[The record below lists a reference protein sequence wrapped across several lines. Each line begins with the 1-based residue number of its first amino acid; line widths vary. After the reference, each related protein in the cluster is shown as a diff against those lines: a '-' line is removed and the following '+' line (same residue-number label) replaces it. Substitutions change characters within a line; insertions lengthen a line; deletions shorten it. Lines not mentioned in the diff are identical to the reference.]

1 MFCSR
6 CLNNVLN
13 HICKNTQTYDDSMQ
27 SFPEILDMSNGKTKF
42 RMSCKI
48 NLQIVAWF
56 ISTHIEQYFEK
67 GRKHL

>member
-6 CLNNVLN
+6 YLNNVLN
-13 HICKNTQTYDDSMQ
+13 HINKNTLIYDYSMQ
-27 SFPEILDMSNGKTKF
+27 SFPDILDMSNGKTKF
-42 RMSCKI
+42 RMSCKR

-67 GRKHL
+67 GGKYL